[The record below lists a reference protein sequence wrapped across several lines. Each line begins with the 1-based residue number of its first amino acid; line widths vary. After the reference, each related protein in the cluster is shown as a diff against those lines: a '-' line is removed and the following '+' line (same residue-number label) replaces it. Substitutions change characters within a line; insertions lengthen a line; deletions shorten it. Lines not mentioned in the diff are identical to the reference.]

1 MVIYIH
7 IDPNILFLARNMKVD
22 IVELNNNKKVKCSD
36 EEIIQ
41 ERMGNSRVKSLMSLV
56 IVCTMTHRLKKLL
69 DLQNDPLII
78 NY

>member
-1 MVIYIH
+1 MVMYIH
-7 IDPNILFLARNMKVD
+7 IDPNTLLLARNMKVD

-56 IVCTMTHRLKKLL
+56 IVCTMTHWLKKLL
-69 DLQNDPLII
+69 DLHNDPLII

>member
-1 MVIYIH
+1 MVMYIH
-7 IDPNILFLARNMKVD
+7 IDPNILFLARHMKVD

-56 IVCTMTHRLKKLL
+56 IVCTMTHRLTKLL

>member
-1 MVIYIH
+1 MVMYIR
-7 IDPNILFLARNMKVD
+7 IDPNTLLLARNMKED
-22 IVELNNNKKVKCSD
+22 IVELSNNKKVKCSD

-56 IVCTMTHRLKKLL
+56 IVCTMTQRLKKLL

>member
-1 MVIYIH
+1 MVMYIH
-7 IDPNILFLARNMKVD
+7 IDPNTLLLARNMKVD

-56 IVCTMTHRLKKLL
+56 IVCTRTHRLKKLL
-69 DLQNDPLII
+69 D
-78 NY
+78 

>member
-1 MVIYIH
+1 MVMYIH
-7 IDPNILFLARNMKVD
+7 IDPNTLLLARNMKED
-22 IVELNNNKKVKCSD
+22 IVELSNNKKVKCSD

>member
-1 MVIYIH
+1 MVMYIH
-7 IDPNILFLARNMKVD
+7 IDPNTLLLARNMKVD

-41 ERMGNSRVKSLMSLV
+41 EKMGNNRVKSLMSLV

-69 DLQNDPLII
+69 DLHNDPLII